1 MPVTPDAADIRRG
14 RWAFGLTVTAFAW
27 ALALVVAAFVVP
39 VYEGEAA
46 GSGWSSDTSAT
57 LIGENGLGAL
67 VPVALPTVVT
77 AIVWLALHRKR
88 SHGSRGGGRVAWVL
102 IGLLALFCLLAILSI
117 GVLVAPVAGLLACAA
132 RVTPLDSIADVRDEI
147 A

>member
-14 RWAFGLTVTAFAW
+14 RWAYGLTATAFAW

-46 GSGWSSDTSAT
+46 GDGGFSGSMGAT

-67 VPVALPTVVT
+67 VPVALPALVT
-77 AIVWLALHRKR
+77 ALVSLALHRKR

-117 GVLVAPVAGLLACAA
+117 GVLVLPVAGLLAGAA
-132 RVTPLDSIADVRDEI
+132 RVTPLAGRRDRL

>member
-1 MPVTPDAADIRRG
+1 MPVRPDAADIRRG
-14 RWAFGLTVTAFAW
+14 RWAFGLTAAAFAW

-39 VYEGEAA
+39 VYEGETGGDGGLS
-46 GSGWSSDTSAT
+46 GSTGAT

-67 VPVALPTVVT
+67 VPVALPALVT
-77 AIVWLALHRKR
+77 ALVWLALHRKR

-117 GVLVAPVAGLLACAA
+117 GVLVLPVAGLLAGAA
-132 RVTPLDSIADVRDEI
+132 RVTPLGGRRDRLT
-147 A
+147 

>member
-1 MPVTPDAADIRRG
+1 MPVRPDAADIRRG
-14 RWAFGLTVTAFAW
+14 RWAYGLTATAFAW

-46 GSGWSSDTSAT
+46 GDGGSSGSMGAT

-67 VPVALPTVVT
+67 VPVALPALVT
-77 AIVWLALHRKR
+77 ALVWLALHRKR

-117 GVLVAPVAGLLACAA
+117 GVLVLPVAGLLAGAA
-132 RVTPLDSIADVRDEI
+132 RVTPLGGRRDRLT
-147 A
+147 